1 MNKEIKKKIAKNWFK
16 TLQNVIC
23 FEIEKLENSSAKFVC
38 KKWVKKKRKKNEGGG
53 EYRILQNGKIFEKVG
68 VNFSEVSGKFS
79 KDIRKKIPGT
89 KKNGNFWA
97 SGISIVMHMEN
108 PHVPAMHFNTAPTVK
123 FVGGSTDI
131 TGPVEVGAASV
142 PNFVLPYSPVGW
154 CETGDNEALKI
165 TSTTEGFQG
174 VVVYQE
180 IA

>member
-1 MNKEIKKKIAKNWFK
+1 MALSTESSLAEFGNLAVGAGGGQKFVKIAQGSAASL
-16 TLQNVIC
+16 TLAAAVTGIKHRVLAAV
-23 FEIEKLENSSAKFVC
+23 FSATQS
-38 KKWVKKKRKKNEGGG
+38 GG
-53 EYRILQNGKIFEKVG
+53 
-68 VNFSEVSGKFS
+68 
-79 KDIRKKIPGT
+79 
-89 KKNGNFWA
+89 
-97 SGISIVMHMEN
+97 
-108 PHVPAMHFNTAPTVK
+108 TAPTVK

-131 TGPVEVGAASV
+131 MGPVEVGAASV